1 MLCFIVTFTAYINF
15 ILLFVL
21 FEITLNKTELEFDA
35 DKDAAKAY
43 VKISS
48 TYKWKAEPTVDWL
61 YVSIPEGEADQ
72 EYKVIISADTN
83 PDFEVREGMVNI
95 ISGKWIK
102 QIKVTQGKAAKIL
115 KPEDVPNYDKLYIPD
130 IYSSYGYLK
139 SDKPWYFGRSR
150 QSDFSNRVRMSPQH
164 MPFLRNVQNC
174 PLSSPVKRRN
184 RG

>member
-1 MLCFIVTFTAYINF
+1 MFRFLTKFSAAVAIIMAAAVACSEKDDMDYSVDS
-15 ILLFVL
+15 
-21 FEITLNKTELEFDA
+21 EITLNKTELEFDA

-102 QIKVTQGKAAKIL
+102 QITRTPTEP
-115 KPEDVPNYDKLYIPD
+115 KPESQTGADHVA
-130 IYSSYGYLK
+130 
-139 SDKPWYFGRSR
+139 
-150 QSDFSNRVRMSPQH
+150 
-164 MPFLRNVQNC
+164 
-174 PLSSPVKRRN
+174 
-184 RG
+184 